1 MSKICVYAIAK
12 NEEQF
17 VDRWVDS
24 MSEADV
30 IVVLDTGSTDRTVE
44 KLKARGVTV
53 ETEIISPW
61 RFDMAR
67 NKSMG
72 LIPKDTDICVCTDL
86 DEVFEPGWADKL
98 RGIWRGE
105 SRVHYPFVWKV
116 NPDGSDGVV
125 FYGEKIHCVNAYR
138 WVHAVH
144 EVLEWHDGV
153 VPETHIYTNDI
164 KLRHFPDD
172 TKSRSQYL
180 PLLEMD
186 VKENPLDDRAAHYLG
201 REYMFC
207 DQYDKAIAELTR
219 HLSLPTAT
227 WKDERCASMRFLY
240 TCTGDISWLYK
251 AIAEAPNLREPYYD
265 MAKALLAKDDFYGAI
280 YFAEQGLKITKRT
293 MSYINDKDAWGAGFH
308 DVLSVAYWWIGDKV
322 RATTHIKEAL
332 KYEPEN
338 DRFLSNERLIKG
350 GEAS

>member
-1 MSKICVYAIAK
+1 MNKICVYAIAK

-53 ETEIISPW
+53 ETEIITPW
-61 RFDMAR
+61 RFDDAR
-67 NKSMG
+67 NASMK
-72 LIPKDTDICVCTDL
+72 LIPEDVDICVCTDL
-86 DEVFEPGWADKL
+86 DEVFEPGWANKL
-98 RGIWRGE
+98 REIWHGE
-105 SRVHYPFVWKV
+105 SRVHYPFVWLV

-125 FYGEKIHCVNAYR
+125 FYGEKIHKRGEYF

-144 EVLEWHDGV
+144 EVLTHRGGGE
-153 VPETHIYTNDI
+153 ETHLFTDRF
-164 KLRHFPDD
+164 KLRHFPDPN
-172 TKSRSQYL
+172 KSRSQYL

-207 DQYDKAIAELTR
+207 GQYDKAIAELTR

-251 AIAEAPNLREPYYD
+251 AIAEAPGLREPYHD

-280 YFAEQGLKITKRT
+280 YFAEQGLKITQRT

-308 DVLSVAYWWIGDKV
+308 DVLSVAYWWIGDKA
-322 RATTHIKEAL
+322 RAMTHIKEAL
-332 KYEPEN
+332 KYEPDN
-338 DRFLSNERLIKG
+338 DRFLSNERLING
-350 GEAS
+350 GDAS